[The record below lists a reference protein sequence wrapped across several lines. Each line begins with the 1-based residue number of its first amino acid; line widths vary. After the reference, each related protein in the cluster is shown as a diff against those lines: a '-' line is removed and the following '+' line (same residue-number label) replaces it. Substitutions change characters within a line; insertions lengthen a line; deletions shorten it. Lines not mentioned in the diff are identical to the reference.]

1 VDFTRADKNKAV
13 AGLATGLAL
22 LALTSCNR
30 HPPVVAEAPPPPVGH
45 VYATQVELPPPVSPR
60 IHFTADEEEQAQQAF
75 NVIGLKS
82 ALMVAALSC
91 GDQSQYDAFM
101 RTFQPDILADQH
113 VMDAY
118 FRKAS
123 GPYSG
128 QKMEDNFVTL
138 LANNQSVSG
147 IGQGRPFCLNNQA
160 EFTAVAALK
169 TQIQLDSFVTDRAPG
184 ALPSTAPMVEVASAA
199 KPAHH
204 VYETRHVG
212 TRHERDVHEVHH
224 EVHVVVKHT
233 VTKTTAKVTTKAN
246 GKVEATSQTASK
258 KVVASQP

>member
-1 VDFTRADKNKAV
+1 MDFTRADKNKAI

-22 LALTSCNR
+22 LALTGCNR
-30 HPPVVAEAPPPPVGH
+30 HPPVVAAAPPPPPPVGH
-45 VYATQVELPPPVSPR
+45 AYATQVELPPPVSPR
-60 IHFTADEEEQAQQAF
+60 IHFTAAEQEQAQQAF

-91 GDQSQYDAFM
+91 GDQAQYDAFM
-101 RTFQPDILADQH
+101 RAFQPHIMAEQR

-128 QKMEDNFVTL
+128 QKMEDDFVTL

-147 IGQGRPFCLNNQA
+147 IGQGRPFCLNNAA

-169 TQIQLDSFVTDRAPG
+169 TPDELDNFVTSRGPET
-184 ALPSTAPMVEVASAA
+184 LPSKSPMVEIAKAAPVHHGHAHHEHVVAKHAVTQVAA
-199 KPAHH
+199 KTEAASS
-204 VYETRHVG
+204 
-212 TRHERDVHEVHH
+212 
-224 EVHVVVKHT
+224 KN
-233 VTKTTAKVTTKAN
+233 VTAA
-246 GKVEATSQTASK
+246 
-258 KVVASQP
+258 QP

>member
-1 VDFTRADKNKAV
+1 MHFTRADKNKAV

-22 LALTSCNR
+22 LALTSCD
-30 HPPVVAEAPPPPVGH
+30 HPRPVAAVAPPPAPVGH
-45 VYATQVELPPPVSPR
+45 TYQALVQVPPPVSPR
-60 IHFTADEEEQAQQAF
+60 IHFTASEEEQAQQAF

-101 RTFQPDILADQH
+101 SSFQPHILEEQH

-128 QKMEDNFVTL
+128 QKMEDSFVTL
-138 LANNQSVSG
+138 LANNQSVGG
-147 IGQGRPFCLNNQA
+147 IDQRGTFCLNNAA

-169 TQIQLDSFVTDRAPG
+169 TPEALDQFVTDRAPG
-184 ALPSTAPMVEVASAA
+184 ELPGTTPMVKVA
-199 KPAHH
+199 
-204 VYETRHVG
+204 T
-212 TRHERDVHEVHH
+212 TVHH
-224 EVHVVVKHT
+224 EYHGHAETHHEHVAVKHSSAKT
-233 VTKTTAKVTTKAN
+233 ESKVETKKVT
-246 GKVEATSQTASK
+246 ATQS
-258 KVVASQP
+258 